1 MSVLARIR
9 QPSTLLGLSCVLGL
23 CAIAIENLHFADSML
38 GTTYHRSQT
47 IWIVIGLIG
56 AGVTAGLDMQF
67 VRRVSPIVYQVLV
80 VLLVAVLFFGREINY
95 SKRWLELGPANIQP
109 SEFMKISI
117 AVVLADWFDKKRSQT
132 PWRLRQLAT
141 PVLLMAVPVVLI
153 NREPD
158 LGTSVCVALIAVS
171 QLFYD
176 GVRRRTFVVA
186 ICVALI
192 GIGLAWKFDVI
203 RDYQK
208 GRAETWWHA
217 MQDDDKTPD
226 TGQGGANRDNWQAEK
241 ALWAVGSGRVAGRSD
256 DEARVSVLRHV
267 PFVHTDFALACFAER
282 WGLIGC
288 IFLFGLYLGL
298 VWWALHIA
306 DRAQERFDA
315 LLAVGVAALVFWQFF
330 VNAGMVI
337 GLLPVVGVTLP
348 LLSYGGSSALT
359 VLLGAGFLLNIATRR
374 KAR

>member
-1 MSVLARIR
+1 MSVLTRMR
-9 QPSTLLGLSCVLGL
+9 KPSTLVGLFCVLGL

-56 AGVTAGLDMQF
+56 MGVTAGLDMQF
-67 VRRVSPIVYQVLV
+67 VRRVSPFVYQVLV

-109 SEFMKISI
+109 SEFMKMSI
-117 AVVLADWFDKKRSQT
+117 ALILADWFDKKRSQA
-132 PWRLRQLAT
+132 PWRLRQLVV
-141 PVLLMAVPVVLI
+141 PVALMALPVALI

-158 LGTSVCVALIAVS
+158 LGTSVCVALIALG
-171 QLFYD
+171 QLLYD
-176 GVRRRTFVVA
+176 GVRRRTLA
-186 ICVALI
+186 LALCVALI
-192 GIGLAWKFDVI
+192 GMGLAWKFDVI

-217 MQDDDKTPD
+217 MQDDGQSADP
-226 TGQGGANRDNWQAEK
+226 GQGGPNRDNWQAEK
-241 ALWAVGSGRVAGRSD
+241 ALWAVGSGRVAGRAD

-315 LLAVGVAALVFWQFF
+315 LLAVGVAGLVFWQFF

-359 VLLGAGFLLNIATRR
+359 VLIGVGFLLNIATRR
-374 KAR
+374 KPR

>member
-1 MSVLARIR
+1 MSVFVRLR
-9 QPSTLLGLSCVLGL
+9 QPSTVIGLFCVLGL
-23 CAIAIENLHFADSML
+23 CAIAIENLHFADTML
-38 GTTYHRSQT
+38 GTTYHRSQM

-56 AGVTAGLDMQF
+56 MGVTAGLDMQF
-67 VRRVSPIVYQVLV
+67 VRRVSPFVYQVLI

-109 SEFMKISI
+109 SEFMKMSI
-117 AVVLADWFDKKRSQT
+117 ALVLADWFDKKRSQT
-132 PWRLRQLAT
+132 PWKLRQLAM
-141 PVLLMAVPVVLI
+141 PIGLMALPVMLI

-158 LGTSVCVALIAVS
+158 LGTSVCVALIALG
-171 QLFYD
+171 QLLYD
-176 GVRRRTFVVA
+176 GVHRRTLALAACVA
-186 ICVALI
+186 II
-192 GIGLAWKFDVI
+192 GVGLAWKFDVI

-217 MQDDDKTPD
+217 MQDDGQSPD
-226 TGQGGANRDNWQAEK
+226 PGQGGANRDNWQAEK

-256 DEARVSVLRHV
+256 DEARASVLRHV
-267 PFVHTDFALACFAER
+267 PFVQTDFALACFAER

-288 IFLFGLYLGL
+288 IWLFSLYLGF

-306 DRAQERFDA
+306 DRALERFDA
-315 LLAVGVAALVFWQFF
+315 LLAVGVAGLIFWQFF

-337 GLLPVVGVTLP
+337 GLLPVVGITLP

-359 VLLGAGFLLNIATRR
+359 VLLGAGFLLNISTRR
-374 KAR
+374 KPR

>member
-1 MSVLARIR
+1 MSVLVRMR
-9 QPSTLLGLSCVLGL
+9 QPATLIGLFCVLGL
-23 CAIAIENLHFADSML
+23 CAIAIENLNFADSML

-56 AGVTAGLDMQF
+56 MGVTAGLDMQF
-67 VRRVSPIVYQVLV
+67 VRRLSPLAYQVLV

-109 SEFMKISI
+109 SEFMKLSI
-117 AVVLADWFDKKRSQT
+117 ALVLADWFDKKRSQV
-132 PWRLRQLAT
+132 PWKLRQLLMPLA
-141 PVLLMAVPVVLI
+141 LMALPVALI

-158 LGTSVCVALIAVS
+158 LGTSVCVAAIAIG
-171 QLFYD
+171 QLLYD
-176 GVRRRTFVVA
+176 GVQRRTLLLA
-186 ICVALI
+186 LCVAVI
-192 GIGLAWKFDVI
+192 GVGLAWKFDVI

-226 TGQGGANRDNWQAEK
+226 LGQGGANRDNWQAEK

-288 IFLFGLYLGL
+288 IFLFSLYLGF

-306 DRAQERFDA
+306 DRALERFDA
-315 LLAVGVAALVFWQFF
+315 LLAVGVAGLVFWQFF
-330 VNAGMVI
+330 VNSGMVI

-359 VLLGAGFLLNIATRR
+359 VLIGAGFLLNISTRR
-374 KAR
+374 KPR

>member
-1 MSVLARIR
+1 MSALARIR
-9 QPSTLLGLSCVLGL
+9 QPSTLIGLFCVLGI

-38 GTTYHRSQT
+38 GTTYHRVQT
-47 IWIVIGLIG
+47 IWIVIGLIA
-56 AGVTAGLDMQF
+56 AGITAGLDVQF
-67 VRRVSPIVYQVLV
+67 VRRFSPFVYQILV
-80 VLLVAVLFFGREINY
+80 VLLIAVLFLGRDINY
-95 SKRWLELGPANIQP
+95 SKRWMELGSARIQP
-109 SEFMKISI
+109 SEFMKLSI
-117 AVVLADWFDKKRSQT
+117 VITLADWFDKKRSQQ
-132 PWRLRQLAT
+132 PWKLRQLLV
-141 PVLLMAVPVVLI
+141 PILLIGVPFVLI

-158 LGTSVCVALIAVS
+158 LGTSLCVAAIALGV
-171 QLFYD
+171 LFYD
-176 GVRRRTFVVA
+176 GIQGKTLAIVLCVVL
-186 ICVALI
+186 V
-192 GIGLAWKFDVI
+192 GVGLAWKFDII

-241 ALWAVGSGRVAGRSD
+241 ALWAVGSGRLYGRSD

-282 WGLIGC
+282 WGLLGC
-288 IFLFGLYLGL
+288 ALLFTLFLGL
-298 VWWALHIA
+298 TLWALWLA

-315 LLAVGVAALVFWQFF
+315 LVAIGVAGLIFWQFF

-348 LLSYGGSSALT
+348 LLSYGGSSAMT
-359 VLLGAGFLLNIATRR
+359 VLLSIGFLLNIATRR
-374 KAR
+374 KSR

>member
-9 QPSTLLGLSCVLGL
+9 QPSTLIGLLCVLGL
-23 CAIAIENLHFADSML
+23 CVISIENLRFADSML

-56 AGVTAGLDMQF
+56 IGLTSRLDMQF
-67 VRRVSPIVYQVLV
+67 VRRASPLVYGALSI
-80 VLLVAVLFFGREINY
+80 LLVAVLFFGREINY
-95 SKRWLELGPANIQP
+95 SKRWIELGPANIQP
-109 SEFMKISI
+109 SEFMKTSI
-117 AVVLADWFDKKRSQT
+117 ALVLADWFDKARSQA
-132 PWRLRQLAT
+132 PWRLRQLWQPLGLIAL
-141 PVLLMAVPVVLI
+141 PVALI

-158 LGTSVCVALIAVS
+158 LGTSVCVALIALGQV
-171 QLFYD
+171 LYD
-176 GVRRRTFVVA
+176 GVRWRTLVTA
-186 ICVALI
+186 LLVALV

-226 TGQGGANRDNWQAEK
+226 TGQGGPNRDNWQAEK
-241 ALWAVGSGRVAGRSD
+241 ALWAVGSGRVLGRSD

-267 PFVHTDFALACFAER
+267 PFVHTDFALACYAER
-282 WGLIGC
+282 WGLVGC
-288 IFLFGLYLGL
+288 IALFGLYMGL
-298 VWWALHIA
+298 IWWALHLA

-315 LLAVGVAALVFWQFF
+315 LLAVGVAGLIFWQFF
-330 VNAGMVI
+330 INTGMVI
-337 GLLPVVGVTLP
+337 GLLPVVGITLP

-359 VLLGAGFLLNIATRR
+359 VLLSAGFLLNIATRR
-374 KAR
+374 RPR